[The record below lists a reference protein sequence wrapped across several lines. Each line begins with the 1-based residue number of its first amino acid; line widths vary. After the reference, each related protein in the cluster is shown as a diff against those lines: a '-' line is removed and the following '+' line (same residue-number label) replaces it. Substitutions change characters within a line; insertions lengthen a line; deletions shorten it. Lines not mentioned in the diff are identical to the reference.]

1 MSNYFADLME
11 ERSAKAMKVRD
22 LIAELSEHDPDDA
35 VWADGCDCSNP
46 VVLIEHDTGR
56 VLLAVDTD

>member
-1 MSNYFADLME
+1 MNFAE
-11 ERSAKAMKVRD
+11 TIEKRSESAMTVRD
-22 LIAELSEHDPDDA
+22 LIEGLRGYDPDDV

-46 VVLIEHDTGR
+46 VVSIEHDTGR